1 MSLYNNINAY
11 EQISSFYP
19 RWYLDFYEMR
29 EIIRIEAL
37 VAENVQKAI
46 DLILD
51 NHFLDTLN
59 TEKASE
65 LEKYLNISDVSD
77 RSIEER
83 RKIIKSYFLGRGKL
97 SLSQIIAIVQA
108 LSGGI
113 VTGSFS
119 LGDSSANHYIKL
131 RISKCDIKAMLVDI
145 IATLRERVPA
155 HLWVEIYYTPRKIE
169 IPLVYKSASRNSFF
183 SVAGG
188 PGIRNELAN
197 TGFYFGCASKST
209 MHTSAELNASILY
222 GGNLKSDYA
231 DVISGGVLSDNFD
244 SVINGNY

>member
-1 MSLYNNINAY
+1 MSLYSNINAF

-29 EIIRIEAL
+29 EIIKLEAI
-37 VAENVQKAI
+37 VAENLQKAI

-51 NHFLDTLN
+51 NHFIDTLN
-59 TEKASE
+59 EEKASE
-65 LEKYLNISDVSD
+65 LEVYLNISNVSD

-83 RKIIKSYFLGRGKL
+83 RTIIKTYFLGRGKL

-108 LSGGI
+108 LTGGK
-113 VTGSFS
+113 VTGSF
-119 LGDSSANHYIKL
+119 LPRDSAANNYIRL
-131 RISKCDIKAMLVDI
+131 HIYNCDIKAMLVDI
-145 IATLRERVPA
+145 IATLKERVPA

-169 IPLVYKSASRNSFF
+169 IPLIHKVASKNSLF
-183 SVAGG
+183 SVAGS
-188 PGIRNELAN
+188 PGVRNEIAD
-197 TGFYFGCASKST
+197 TGFYFGCASRST
-209 MHTSAELNASILY
+209 MHNSLEFGGSILH

-231 DVISGGVLSDNFD
+231 DVVNGGSLSNSFD